1 MTKHLIVI
9 ITVILWESVVQA
21 QENLAAVITIR
32 FEGVEI
38 QRPDSEL
45 WLPLPQNAVAFIGAG
60 DTIRTDATGRVDIQ
74 LAEST
79 HLLLLSNSD
88 FTLQSLSTS
97 ADGTALGAILNGNG
111 VMSATDS
118 TAFANFNLQLNDM
131 TITSPAD
138 LMSMWSFSDATDA
151 ITVATGSATI
161 SANDSDI
168 SIPAESG
175 FLAET
180 NRAEAVMFDAE
191 WHAAGLE
198 ANLYGCEGQVQ
209 TAGNVPLL
217 VRTGPGQGFQP
228 MGTLDVSRV
237 VQLMGMTETTSWTR
251 IQFLT
256 GFGWIRSQAIESD
269 CTDLSVFPDDAPE
282 EKFVRIANVTD
293 DELVILAPFFESPE
307 TNAFS
312 YQFVANP

>member
-1 MTKHLIVI
+1 MKKYLLVVMSLMLLGSVI
-9 ITVILWESVVQA
+9 HA
-21 QENLAAVITIR
+21 QDNLSAVITIR

-60 DTIRTDATGRVDIQ
+60 DTIRTDETGRVDIQ
-74 LAEST
+74 LSEST

-88 FTLQSLSTS
+88 FTLESLSIST
-97 ADGTALGAILNGNG
+97 DGTTLEATLNGNG
-111 VMSATDS
+111 VLSTTDS
-118 TAFANFNLQLNDM
+118 TSFADFNLQLNDL
-131 TITSPAD
+131 TVTSPAD
-138 LMSMWSFSDATDA
+138 LMGIWSFSDAVDA
-151 ITVATGSATI
+151 VTVASGSATV
-161 SANDSDI
+161 SADDSDI

-175 FLAET
+175 FFAEPERT
-180 NRAEAVMFDAE
+180 DAVMFDAE

-198 ANLYGCEGQVQ
+198 ASLYGCEGQVQ

-217 VRTGPGQGFQP
+217 VRTGPGQGFQT
-228 MGTLDVSRV
+228 MGTLDVSRI

-282 EKFVRIANVTD
+282 EKFVRIVNVTE
-293 DELVILAPFFESPE
+293 DELAVIAPFFESPE